1 MKKNK
6 KLYWAIG
13 AAVFVLAIAAFSLN
27 GGTEAET
34 IIAEKG
40 NIQRTVVENG
50 TVNSKAAYDLYTAF
64 GGTVVSLPTRIGQTV
79 KKGEIIAALNNPE
92 ISIQVSSIKAQL
104 AQVRSAITSEKGAIS
119 EVRIELDAAQKQFE
133 KVEKLYE
140 FGAASQT
147 DYDNARLIVEKLQNS
162 MQELNNSINAAR
174 EQEKS
179 LSEAL
184 NTAETSSN
192 ELIIRSPMEGK
203 LMYLGC
209 DPGQVVMPGTLIAS
223 VAASGEL
230 EIKVD
235 VLSDDIAEVAEG
247 QTVAIT
253 APVLGDKILTGKVI
267 QVYPQ
272 AEEKMSALGVIQRRV
287 PVIIGLDEVENLK
300 PGYEVRAAINT
311 VSKENVLVLPREA
324 IRINA
329 ENKPE
334 VMIVSRNKIEFR
346 TVETGIYDSE
356 KIEIIKGIDPG
367 EIVIRDAGSSFKEG
381 MKIKS
386 KK

>member
-1 MKKNK
+1 MKKSK

-64 GGTVVSLPTRIGQTV
+64 GGTVVSLPTETGQTV
-79 KKGEIIAALNNPE
+79 KKGEIVIVLNNPE
-92 ISIQVSSIKAQL
+92 ISMQVSSIKAQL
-104 AQVRSAITSEKGAIS
+104 AQVRSAITSEQGAIS
-119 EVRIELDAAQKQFE
+119 GVRIELDAAQKQFE
-133 KVEKLYE
+133 KVEKLYD

-179 LSEAL
+179 LAEAL
-184 NTAETSSN
+184 STAETSSN

-203 LMYLGC
+203 LMYLNC
-209 DPGQVVMPGTLIAS
+209 DLGQVVMPGTLIAS
-223 VAASGEL
+223 VAVSGEL
-230 EIKVD
+230 EVKVD
-235 VLSDDIAEVAEG
+235 VLSDDIAEVEEG

-253 APVLGDKILTGKVI
+253 APVLGEKVLSGKVI

-287 PVIIGLDEVENLK
+287 PVIISLDEVQNLK

-311 VSKENVLVLPREA
+311 VSKENILIMPREA

-334 VMIVSRNKIEFR
+334 VMMVIRNKIEFR

-356 KIEIIKGIDPG
+356 NIEIIKGIEPG
-367 EIVIRDAGSSFKEG
+367 DIIIRDAGSALKEG
-381 MKIKS
+381 TKVK
-386 KK
+386 